1 MRTLYHFPLHPP
13 SRMARIALAEKK
25 LKVRELVVNPWQL
38 EPEFTALTVEAM
50 PPVLIDLTQH
60 GTLTISGVRAI
71 TEYANDGS
79 KRNPLLSED
88 AFERAEARRICEW
101 FNERFTEEVD
111 AYILSEK
118 VERAVL
124 SQTQYDI
131 GPADPKVLR
140 EGRIYL
146 AEHLAYLTSLLEKRD
161 WLAGRRYSLGDI
173 AAAAHMSCLDFLGE
187 IHWRDYPILK
197 TWYQKIKSRPA
208 FRSLLGDRQ
217 AGLRTPGHYTD
228 LDF

>member
-38 EPEFTALTVEAM
+38 EPEFTALTAEAM

-197 TWYQKIKSRPA
+197 AWYQKIKSRPA

>member
-1 MRTLYHFPLHPP
+1 
-13 SRMARIALAEKK
+13 MARIALAEKK

>member
-1 MRTLYHFPLHPP
+1 
-13 SRMARIALAEKK
+13 MARIALAEKK

-38 EPEFTALTVEAM
+38 EPEFTALTAEAM

>member
-1 MRTLYHFPLHPP
+1 
-13 SRMARIALAEKK
+13 MARIALAEKK

-187 IHWRDYPILK
+187 IHWRDYPLLK

>member
-1 MRTLYHFPLHPP
+1 
-13 SRMARIALAEKK
+13 MARIALAEKK

-146 AEHLAYLTSLLEKRD
+146 AEHLTYLTSLLEKRD

>member
-1 MRTLYHFPLHPP
+1 
-13 SRMARIALAEKK
+13 MARIALAEKK

-101 FNERFTEEVD
+101 FNERFTVEVD

-197 TWYQKIKSRPA
+197 AWYQKIKSRPA

>member
-1 MRTLYHFPLHPP
+1 
-13 SRMARIALAEKK
+13 MARIALAEKK

-60 GTLTISGVRAI
+60 GTLIISGVRAI

-197 TWYQKIKSRPA
+197 AWYQKIKSRPA